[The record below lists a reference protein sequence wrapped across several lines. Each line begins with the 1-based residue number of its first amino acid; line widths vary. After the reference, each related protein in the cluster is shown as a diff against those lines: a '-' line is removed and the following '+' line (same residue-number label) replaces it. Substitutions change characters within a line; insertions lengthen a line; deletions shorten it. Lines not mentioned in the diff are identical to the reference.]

1 MPAGL
6 VGAVNVACRCILRL
20 AISPSSSSSSLSSS
34 RLKLHLNASF
44 FFLETTPRDSPL
56 SSNKAL
62 SGVKG
67 RCVFS
72 STCSWHS
79 AKGKQKKC
87 TKMSLEKPGTHWPED
102 VIPNS
107 LRILCR

>member
-1 MPAGL
+1 M
-6 VGAVNVACRCILRL
+6 
-20 AISPSSSSSSLSSS
+20 SSY
-34 RLKLHLNASF
+34 
-44 FFLETTPRDSPL
+44 
-56 SSNKAL
+56 KAF

-67 RCVFS
+67 RCDLS